1 MRRTLMS
8 RLSLPLQGFS
18 FRSAASLYRS
28 HNSSSVSRA
37 RQGAESRPQLM
48 KSSSVSAGWQ
58 PWMPIPP
65 SETCAADA
73 DDEDSAFSSVHTQ
86 PSLSSSSTSSSTS
99 SSSNSLSAPCPSAPP
114 ASSGGSLGILA
125 ASGDAACGRRRHRS
139 QPQPPSGGSFPFNL
153 DDESIRTSD
162 V

>member
-1 MRRTLMS
+1 MMC
-8 RLSLPLQGFS
+8 LSLPLQGSLFK
-18 FRSAASLYRS
+18 SAPSLYRS

-37 RQGAESRPQLM
+37 RQSNEGRPQLV

-65 SETCAADA
+65 SESSVVDV

-99 SSSNSLSAPCPSAPP
+99 SSSNSLSTPTPCPSAPP
-114 ASSGGSLGILA
+114 ASPGSCLGILA

-139 QPQPPSGGSFPFNL
+139 QPQPPSGCNFPFSL
-153 DDESIRTSD
+153 DDDSIRTTD

>member
-1 MRRTLMS
+1 MC
-8 RLSLPLQGFS
+8 LSLPFQGSS
-18 FRSAASLYRS
+18 FKSAPSFYRS
-28 HNSSSVSRA
+28 HNSSSVSRP
-37 RQGAESRPQLM
+37 RQGSEGRPQLV
-48 KSSSVSAGWQ
+48 KSTSVSAGWL

-65 SETCAADA
+65 SETSVVDL
-73 DDEDSAFSSVHTQ
+73 DDEDSAFSSIHTQ

-99 SSSNSLSAPCPSAPP
+99 SSSNSLSTLTACPSALP

-139 QPQPPSGGSFPFNL
+139 QPQPPSGCSFPFSL
-153 DDESIRTSD
+153 DDDSIRTTD